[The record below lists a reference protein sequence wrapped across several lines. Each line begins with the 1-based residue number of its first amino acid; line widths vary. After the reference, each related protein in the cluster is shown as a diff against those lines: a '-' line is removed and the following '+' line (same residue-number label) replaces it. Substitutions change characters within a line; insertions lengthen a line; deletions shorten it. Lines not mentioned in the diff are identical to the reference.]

1 MGPSPAITESAFSW
15 KRWAEPY
22 LSVLFTKDQAPVW
35 QRTKGS
41 KANSPLQACPSKR
54 CYLEGR
60 ALGIHSKLPRSFL
73 QRRQRSAL
81 ERRSSARKW
90 LQGLAGIR
98 GGGDGAVTDPDLSVL
113 PRPPASKAHPLAA
126 SRALSHYL
134 MGPNFF
140 PKGQESLPI
149 PQALLSFGR
158 VVNC

>member
-22 LSVLFTKDQAPVW
+22 LSVLFTKDQTPVW

-54 CYLEGR
+54 CYLEER

-81 ERRSSARKW
+81 ERRSSAPKW
-90 LQGLAGIR
+90 LAGSCGNPRRRRRR
-98 GGGDGAVTDPDLSVL
+98 GNRSRLV
-113 PRPPASKAHPLAA
+113 RPAAATCLESPSA